1 MGKYEKAT
9 PWCRKMERFLQQWR
23 RKLINGVAGVTDG
36 SPRRDQR
43 QLLYA
48 LQSEVCGIRLE
59 RNHAVDA
66 ICPENAEF
74 TLVVTTKVDETAAT
88 LAGAG

>member
-1 MGKYEKAT
+1 M
-9 PWCRKMERFLQQWR
+9 
-23 RKLINGVAGVTDG
+23 
-36 SPRRDQR
+36 DQR